1 MSNNLSANPSQEDM
15 KELENL
21 YNSKQFLA
29 LENKAGQLIK
39 KYSKNVNLQNILG
52 IAFQAQGKLK
62 DSIEIFKK
70 VIKMKPNYYLAYYNL
85 GNVLR
90 QSFSLEGAK
99 TSYKKCIEINPRY
112 IDAYIGL
119 GLVLVDL

>member
-39 KYSKNVNLQNILG
+39 KYS
-52 IAFQAQGKLK
+52 
-62 DSIEIFKK
+62 
-70 VIKMKPNYYLAYYNL
+70 
-85 GNVLR
+85 
-90 QSFSLEGAK
+90 
-99 TSYKKCIEINPRY
+99 
-112 IDAYIGL
+112 
-119 GLVLVDL
+119 

>member
-52 IAFQAQGKLK
+52 IAFQ
-62 DSIEIFKK
+62 F
-70 VIKMKPNYYLAYYNL
+70 
-85 GNVLR
+85 
-90 QSFSLEGAK
+90 SF
-99 TSYKKCIEINPRY
+99 CQR
-112 IDAYIGL
+112 
-119 GLVLVDL
+119 